1 MLQKRVLSGRSQ
13 NQSRTTAPCHYTAKH
28 PSAFVPLLRRSYEA
42 NSGPCCAFRTLGE
55 RAWEWEEESLYL
67 TKSDLIKQLERN
79 NTSWEDLPISK
90 CQTDT

>member
-1 MLQKRVLSGRSQ
+1 MSQ
-13 NQSRTTAPCHYTAKH
+13 NRIMSGQSQIRSRTPAPYHYTTKH
-28 PSAFVPLLRRSYEA
+28 TSEFVPLLRRSYEA
-42 NSGPCCAFRTLGE
+42 NSGPCCAFRILGE
-55 RAWEWEEESLYL
+55 REWEWEEESLYL

>member
-67 TKSDLIKQLERN
+67 
-79 NTSWEDLPISK
+79 
-90 CQTDT
+90 

>member
-1 MLQKRVLSGRSQ
+1 MLQNRVMSGRSQ
-13 NQSRTTAPCHYTAKH
+13 IQSRTPAPYHYATKH

-55 RAWEWEEESLYL
+55 REWEWEEESLYL